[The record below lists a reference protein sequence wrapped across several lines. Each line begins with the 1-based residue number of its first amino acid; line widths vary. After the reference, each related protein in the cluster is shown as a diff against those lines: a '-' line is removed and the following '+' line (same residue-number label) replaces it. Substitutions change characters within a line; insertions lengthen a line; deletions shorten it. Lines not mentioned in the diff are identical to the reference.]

1 MARNITLSIVE
12 ATFNEVLKETEH
24 ISPKMIELIENKLQ
38 NECGDMRYKL
48 VAYAAS
54 IIVLLCLVFMFLNT
68 MFILIGNKKSGKQNI
83 LDN

>member
-54 IIVLLCLVFMFLNT
+54 NRSIMFGFYVSNILCLF
-68 MFILIGNKKSGKQNI
+68 
-83 LDN
+83 